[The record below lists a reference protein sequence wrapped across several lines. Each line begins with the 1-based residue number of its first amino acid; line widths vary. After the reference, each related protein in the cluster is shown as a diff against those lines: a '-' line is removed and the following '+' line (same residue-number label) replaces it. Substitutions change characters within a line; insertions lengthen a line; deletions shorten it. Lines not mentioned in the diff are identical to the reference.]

1 MSDNDVPKKTAKKIP
16 TAANTLAVGV
26 VGLDLQADKVV
37 PRKQVVSWA
46 FWDWSNQP
54 YNTVILTFI
63 FTALYLLTDA
73 FLPPELAAL
82 KDGDPAKDAGLAVLS
97 SGLGY
102 AVGIAG
108 LAIAWIAP
116 VLGQRSDS
124 SGGRKAWLGA
134 ATIAVAL
141 SMFALYF
148 VEADPKYFILGIAL
162 VAAGSV
168 FSEIAGVNYNA
179 MLVQVSTPKTVGKVS
194 GLGWGL
200 GYIGGIVA
208 LVLVVVA
215 YSADW
220 FGLPTEE
227 GLPFRLVAVG
237 CALWSILFAL
247 PLFLNVPSAPA
258 LLRRDKVSFFR
269 SYVVLAKDLDGI
281 FTKSRNTFWFLVAS
295 AVYRDGLAGV
305 FTFGAAIAAVTFGF
319 GFLEVVAFG
328 IAANL
333 IAGLST
339 IISGRFDDRFGPRT
353 VILTALVG
361 LVVAGTAV
369 FFLHDAGKTVFWVGG
384 LLLCVFVGP
393 AQSASRSLLTRVTPA
408 GREGEIFG
416 LYATTGRA
424 ASFISPTLW
433 AVFISI
439 GGAQYWGVLGI
450 VLVIAVGL
458 VLMLFVRVGRKGAG
472 AADRISSDAPT
483 TASYNKL
490 SIAAFLFGYFL
501 PLAPVAVVTG
511 HIARAQ
517 IKRSGEQ
524 GAFLANAGL
533 VLGYGV
539 IVIAGLLVA
548 FNFLI

>member
-1 MSDNDVPKKTAKKIP
+1 MSDNGVPKTTAKKIP
-16 TAANTLAVGV
+16 TTANTLAVGV

-82 KDGDPAKDAGLAVLS
+82 KDGDPKKDAGLAVLS

-102 AVGIAG
+102 AVGAAGFVIA
-108 LAIAWIAP
+108 LLAP
-116 VLGQRSDS
+116 VLGQRSDTN
-124 SGGRKAWLGA
+124 GNRKRALGI
-134 ATIAVAL
+134 ATILVAL
-141 SMFALYF
+141 AMFGLFF
-148 VEADPKYFILGIAL
+148 VEADPKFFILGIGL
-162 VAAGSV
+162 VAVGSV

-179 MLVQVSTPKTVGKVS
+179 MLLQVSTPKTVGKVS

-220 FGLPTEE
+220 FGLPTDD

-237 CALWSILFAL
+237 CAIWSIVFAI
-247 PLFLNVPSAPA
+247 PLFLNVPSLPPIAA
-258 LLRRDKVSFFR
+258 REKVSFFR
-269 SYVVLAKDLDGI
+269 SYVVLVKDIVRLY
-281 FTKSRNTFWFLVAS
+281 KESRNTFWFLIAS

-305 FTFGAAIAAVTFGF
+305 FTFGAAIASVTFGF

-333 IAGLST
+333 IAGIST
-339 IISGRFDDRFGPRT
+339 IISGRFDDRFGPRA
-353 VILTALVG
+353 VIVTALIG
-361 LVVAGTAV
+361 LVVAGITV
-369 FFLHDAGKTVFWVGG
+369 FFFHDSGKIIFWIFG

-393 AQSASRSLLTRVTPA
+393 AQAASRSLLARVTPA

-424 ASFISPTLW
+424 ASFLSPTLW

-439 GGAQYWGVLGI
+439 FGFQYWGVLGI
-450 VLVIAVGL
+450 VLVLAVGL
-458 VLMLFVRVGRKGAG
+458 VLMLLVKAG
-472 AADRISSDAPT
+472 
-483 TASYNKL
+483 K
-490 SIAAFLFGYFL
+490 
-501 PLAPVAVVTG
+501 
-511 HIARAQ
+511 RA
-517 IKRSGEQ
+517 
-524 GAFLANAGL
+524 
-533 VLGYGV
+533 
-539 IVIAGLLVA
+539 
-548 FNFLI
+548 